1 LWYNAARSKF
11 FINMQRYRLTKTN
24 SVPEAR
30 AATAETVEQYR
41 EKIFSKYS
49 FSPPVDY
56 YVEGSPISAPK
67 VGESFVMAR
76 DNRNGVRVEGI
87 MTTTT
92 VTSIEDFED
101 FLIFTTRN
109 SVYKLEL
116 AH

>member
-1 LWYNAARSKF
+1 
-11 FINMQRYRLTKTN
+11 MQRYRLTKTN